1 MDRRGRLEGI
11 GRREGGRER
20 EEREDWKE
28 GGGRGGE
35 RGEGWGKVDTLTK
48 LLFLIQLL

>member
-1 MDRRGRLEGI
+1 MERRGRLEGI

-28 GGGRGGE
+28 GGD
-35 RGEGWGKVDTLTK
+35 GEGKEERDGGRLTH
-48 LLFLIQLL
+48 

>member
-28 GGGRGGE
+28 EGGNGEGKEERDGGR
-35 RGEGWGKVDTLTK
+35 LTH
-48 LLFLIQLL
+48 